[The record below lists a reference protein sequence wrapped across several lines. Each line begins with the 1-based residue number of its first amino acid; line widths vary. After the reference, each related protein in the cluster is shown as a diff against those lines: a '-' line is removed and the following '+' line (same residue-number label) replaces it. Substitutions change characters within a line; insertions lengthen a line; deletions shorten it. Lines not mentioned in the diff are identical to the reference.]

1 MLIDLFNLVDGSQKK
16 MVLNPKLDECEIT
29 YQGENLEIKDY
40 SFEVEFRL
48 GEKKHID
55 FKCVGN
61 ITLQGKCD
69 LCLEPVDI
77 TINIDERRDLDM
89 NKTDEDRI
97 EDLDESAY
105 INDTK
110 FDFDIFIHDE
120 ILVNMPMKILCRD
133 DCKGICN
140 RCGANLNLGSC
151 DCDKNKPD
159 SQMSKIL
166 DIFNQFKE
174 V

>member
-16 MVLNPKLDECEIT
+16 MVLSPKLDENQIT
-29 YQGENLEIKDY
+29 YQGESLEIKDY
-40 SFEVEFRL
+40 NFEVEFRM

-55 FKCVGN
+55 FKCVGSL
-61 ITLQGKCD
+61 TLQGKCD

-77 TINIDERRDLDM
+77 EINIDERRDLDM

-110 FDFDIFIHDE
+110 FDFDIFNTSNKSFKLYFVLN
-120 ILVNMPMKILCRD
+120 ILIKF
-133 DCKGICN
+133 
-140 RCGANLNLGSC
+140 
-151 DCDKNKPD
+151 
-159 SQMSKIL
+159 
-166 DIFNQFKE
+166 IFSL
-174 V
+174 VVP